1 MSACAVLAARVE
13 ELEAEVDAVRERLA
27 GEQRE
32 RYCAC
37 GTCAP
42 LSYVFPVISST
53 LAVCQEKGKLVDV

>member
-42 LSYVFPVISST
+42 LF
-53 LAVCQEKGKLVDV
+53 